1 LAQAAVKSLSNR
13 KTKPYEPV
21 GPFDARVTM
30 RDGEAVAAG
39 LARRW
44 KFEQFGAQI
53 RIRSASFHQLY
64 MELIRLCYLTPV
76 IEKVLPLALAAFN
89 LKGRIG
95 IIRARRRLK
104 KGGNPSYHRSR

>member
-1 LAQAAVKSLSNR
+1 
-13 KTKPYEPV
+13 
-21 GPFDARVTM
+21 M
-30 RDGEAVAAG
+30 RDGESVAAG

-44 KFEQFGAQI
+44 KFEQHGAQI
-53 RIRSASFHQLY
+53 RIHSASFHQLY
-64 MELIRLCYLTPV
+64 VELIRLCYLTPL

-104 KGGNPSYHRSR
+104 RQLQR